1 MARGPQTPDL
11 VPLLSR
17 GRHRNPRKG
26 ACFMEL
32 ASYLAGER
40 WSDHPACTH
49 PLLGLLARLVDDHIS
64 DSARQRL
71 TLLVPEVI
79 GLTSEDLRVDAR
91 ITLTCS
97 TTALPV
103 VSAERQRVMA
113 VSMLTCLRVLGHL
126 DVDPVT
132 PVTKRTRTA
141 LAQVPDATD
150 WAERFSRDITPSAAA
165 FRGRSAPAAVRLAVL
180 GIADSFVA
188 EPDALL
194 CQLLHTVI
202 LEWDSY
208 TSVPR
213 GCHPTDPNQA
223 PGATPPY
230 PV

>member
-1 MARGPQTPDL
+1 
-11 VPLLSR
+11 
-17 GRHRNPRKG
+17 
-26 ACFMEL
+26 MEL

-150 WAERFSRDITPSAAA
+150 WAERFSRDITPSAAV

-180 GIADSFVA
+180 GIGLLRRGAGRT
-188 EPDALL
+188 ALPAPPYRHSGMG
-194 CQLLHTVI
+194 QLHLGSTG
-202 LEWDSY
+202 
-208 TSVPR
+208 VPPHR
-213 GCHPTDPNQA
+213 PQ
-223 PGATPPY
+223 PGARRHAALPGLDSST
-230 PV
+230 